1 DTTKV
6 VLRGFSMG
14 GAGTW
19 HIGLHRPDQFCAIGP
34 GAGFTTTKGYAKLPE
49 KLPAYQEACLRL
61 YDAVDYA
68 ENAFNVPVVAYS
80 GADDDQKKA
89 ADNIEARLKKLE
101 IKMTYLI
108 APKTGHIIP
117 NDYKKKLLAEYAK
130 HAEAERET
138 YPKKVRF
145 VTYTLRYPSCNWVEI
160 MGLDK
165 HYEQARVEASKQDN
179 GFNVKTANV
188 RVLRLGM
195 WRGATRDP
203 ITVEIDGQ
211 TLEGVKP
218 YLSRSNELS
227 VYLEKRDG
235 KWKTVLPERLFV
247 DRLRTPQK
255 TAGLQGPI
263 DDAFTTPLLC

>member
-1 DTTKV
+1 
-6 VLRGFSMG
+6 
-14 GAGTW
+14 
-19 HIGLHRPDQFCAIGP
+19 
-34 GAGFTTTKGYAKLPE
+34 
-49 KLPAYQEACLRL
+49 
-61 YDAVDYA
+61 
-68 ENAFNVPVVAYS
+68 
-80 GADDDQKKA
+80 
-89 ADNIEARLKKLE
+89 
-101 IKMTYLI
+101 
-108 APKTGHIIP
+108 
-117 NDYKKKLLAEYAK
+117 
-130 HAEAERET
+130 
-138 YPKKVRF
+138 
-145 VTYTLRYPSCNWVEI
+145 CNWVEI

-255 TAGLQGPI
+255 TGGLQGPI
-263 DDAFTTPLLC
+263 DDAFTTPFLCVKGSGEAWHDRTNEYVKADLERFRKEWAKYFRGE